1 MSTIPIILLA
11 AGRSSRMGGTDKLMQ
26 DIDGQPLLRRTAEVA
41 RAVAPVIVALPPA
54 PHPRHDALAGLDV
67 RLVPV
72 PDAKEGMN
80 ASLRAALNHLPDTAN
95 AAMILLADLPDL
107 TVDDLGTLLRSVSEN
122 PNSLIWRGSASDGT
136 PGHPVVFA
144 SCLFPQLRSL
154 TGDSGAQSVVRAHR
168 DKVHIEPLPGTHATR
183 DLDTPL
189 DWATWRASRQ
199 ATK

>member
-26 DIDGQPLLRRTAEVA
+26 KIDGQPLLRRTVKIA

-67 RLVPV
+67 RQVPV
-72 PDAKEGMN
+72 ADAKEGMN
-80 ASLRAALNHLPDTAN
+80 ASLRAALKHVPDTAD

-107 TVDDLGTLLRSVSEN
+107 TADDLAKVLRSVSEN
-122 PNSLIWRGSASDGT
+122 PGCLIWRGSASDGT

-144 SCLFPQLRSL
+144 SCLFPQLRTL

-183 DLDTPL
+183 DLDTPR
-189 DWATWRASRQ
+189 DWAAWRARRQ
-199 ATK
+199 AKN